1 MKKIKNLKKAISENK
16 VLCII
21 LNVLKFIFTFFL
33 LVALGVVLIQKFLN
47 NKSIMG
53 YRVFSVASLS
63 MKDEYKVG
71 DIIIIKEEEASNLK
85 VGDDVTYLGN
95 KSNLNGFIITHRII
109 SVRKDGDSYY
119 YVTKGTSNE
128 IEDPEISYSQIYGKV
143 IYKTI
148 VFSFIGRLMSN
159 IYSYYALFTIVGLY
173 ASYQLVKIKF
183 DDEDDDFE
191 KEKVKNNS

>member
-128 IEDPEISYSQIYGKV
+128 IEDPEISYSQIYGRV

-159 IYSYYALFTIVGLY
+159 IYSYYVLFTIVGLY